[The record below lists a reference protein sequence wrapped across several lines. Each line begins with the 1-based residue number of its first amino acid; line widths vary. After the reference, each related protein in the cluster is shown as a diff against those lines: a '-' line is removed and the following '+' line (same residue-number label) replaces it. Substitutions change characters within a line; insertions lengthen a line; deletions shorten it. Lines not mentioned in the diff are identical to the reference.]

1 MCIYNA
7 SSYVFIYP
15 DKIIFQRLMAS
26 QVKLFK
32 PSVYHLKHLKF
43 SIRHYIDLCHYSSRL
58 KKVLYMCFV
67 RENGLIRL
75 TFVVDIMGKI
85 SETFALDTVRIFG
98 FHCIFRSAR
107 TQPVGCLRYVSIYSR
122 RVHT

>member
-1 MCIYNA
+1 
-7 SSYVFIYP
+7 
-15 DKIIFQRLMAS
+15 MAS

-85 SETFALDTVRIFG
+85 SETFALDTYG
-98 FHCIFRSAR
+98 CETKS
-107 TQPVGCLRYVSIYSR
+107 PVAPTYYLYYRLSSLGKYSLESLDER
-122 RVHT
+122 NE